1 VRTLRDTPLAIAH
14 CAADMIGVERRTARP
29 RACDPSFNKHAQ
41 YPPVPMNT
49 R

>member
-1 VRTLRDTPLAIAH
+1 
-14 CAADMIGVERRTARP
+14 MIGVERRTARP
-29 RACDPSFNKHAQ
+29 RGRDPSFNKHAQ